1 MDFVVYQILNTTC
14 TYVFNILPPVH
25 TEVIIQL
32 RLQPRDVKIA
42 IIHHKT
48 IGRMGHWGHVGSPDP
63 QY

>member
-25 TEVIIQL
+25 TEAIIQL

-48 IGRMGHWGHVGSPDP
+48 IGRMGH
-63 QY
+63 